1 MTRRRSF
8 APVRAVLAMTLLPVL
23 CGGAARAEPLELD
36 ERGLGAVAAG
46 AASLLGPVDIAID
59 VSNPTDVA
67 VTPST
72 EVTTGV
78 GVDVANQVGTGVAVN
93 ATTALGVLADGVAAA
108 GFSEVGASLGLP

>member
-1 MTRRRSF
+1 VTGAGASTRRGGG
-8 APVRAVLAMTLLPVL
+8 APARAVLAAALLL
-23 CGGAARAEPLELD
+23 LGGGSGAARAEPLQLD

-46 AASLLGPVDIAID
+46 AASLLGPVDVAID

-78 GVDVANQVGTGVAVN
+78 GVDVANAIQ
-93 ATTALGVLADGVAAA
+93 
-108 GFSEVGASLGLP
+108 AS